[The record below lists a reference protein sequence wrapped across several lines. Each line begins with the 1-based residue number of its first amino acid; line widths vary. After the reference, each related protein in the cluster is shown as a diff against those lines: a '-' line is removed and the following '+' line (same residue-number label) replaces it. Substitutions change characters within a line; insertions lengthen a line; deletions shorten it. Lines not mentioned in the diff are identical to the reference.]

1 MHDGKLGLGRQRLLV
16 IAHGREIAQPGLK
29 ALGYGH
35 LSGRTAQ
42 DDLAG
47 EVDPLSGQR
56 VYDVIPCPR
65 LGRIERLWRF
75 RAASAGDHW
84 NDGKVRV

>member
-1 MHDGKLGLGRQRLLV
+1 MHDRKLGLGRQRLGIV
-16 IAHGREIAQPGLK
+16 AHGREITKAGLK
-29 ALGYGH
+29 PLGDRH

-56 VYDVIPCPR
+56 VYDVGPCPR
-65 LGRIERLWRF
+65 LGRVERLWRF
-75 RAASAGDHW
+75 RATSAGDHW
-84 NDGKVRV
+84 NDV

>member
-1 MHDGKLGLGRQRLLV
+1 MHDRKLGLGRQRLFV
-16 IAHGREIAQPGLK
+16 TAHGREVTKASLK

-47 EVDPLSGQR
+47 EVYPLSRQGVDNVVPR
-56 VYDVIPCPR
+56 PR
-65 LGRIERLWRF
+65 LGGIERLWRF

-84 NDGKVRV
+84 NDV

>member
-1 MHDGKLGLGRQRLLV
+1 MHDRKLGLGRQRLGIV
-16 IAHGREIAQPGLK
+16 AHSREITKAGLK
-29 ALGYGH
+29 PLGDRH
-35 LSGRTAQ
+35 LSGRAAQ

-47 EVDPLSGQR
+47 KVDPLSGQR
-56 VYDVIPCPR
+56 VNDVIPCPR
-65 LGRIERLWRF
+65 LDRIEHLWRF